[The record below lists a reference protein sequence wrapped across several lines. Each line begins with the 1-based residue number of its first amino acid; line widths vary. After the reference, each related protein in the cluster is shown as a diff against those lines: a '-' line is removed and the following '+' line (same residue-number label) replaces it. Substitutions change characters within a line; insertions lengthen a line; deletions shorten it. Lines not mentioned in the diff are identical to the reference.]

1 MKSQGDGA
9 IHFVNLSNLLTRLRR
24 KSPLAEGEGGE
35 RGGGREREKGREGE
49 ETFIG
54 SSIWQNFFNIFC
66 FPCIYFKTYLLCI
79 ASYIDFPL

>member
-35 RGGGREREKGREGE
+35 RGGERGGGRERGRGKGEGE
-49 ETFIG
+49 GEGGRGDIHR
-54 SSIWQNFFNIFC
+54 QQYLAKFFQHFLLSL
-66 FPCIYFKTYLLCI
+66 YLL
-79 ASYIDFPL
+79 